1 MYENPLTKKN
11 LNTLH
16 DLGYQEI
23 LPKSGLLA
31 CGDTGRGALADIDD
45 IIESTWQCF
54 NKIALQ
60 RIKGVYDE

>member
-1 MYENPLTKKN
+1 MNTKMYENPLTKKN

-31 CGDTGRGALADIDD
+31 CGDTRRGALADIDD
-45 IIESTWQCF
+45 IIESID
-54 NKIALQ
+54 NALT
-60 RIKGVYDE
+60 K